1 MSRNYLV
8 TPQGGVIYTGAVLVA
23 ALGLFAMPAHAAE
36 PASQTNQISIT
47 VEQAANL
54 TLQDDLYK
62 ATSNIVVKSSSHDG
76 FSITMVADKQDLVN
90 SANSNYKI
98 TAVKKGAPSTLPAN
112 QWGYSLDQSS
122 DKYSQVPAKSAPLRL
137 ANVTPNTLDGCKSV
151 TECTKPVTFAANIDS
166 TNLPAGEYITHVV
179 YTVTP
184 KLAPKPPVVS
194 KSICRAGSADNDC
207 KVDIDPDMVPVKY
220 TGSTTDAQWTS
231 VANPEDANSGWY
243 DYANKQWANAV
254 TVKKEAY
261 AKYKDKS
268 VVVDPADILGHWVYI
283 PRYAYEVMRRD
294 YTDKLVKEQ
303 NFNIHFEKATD
314 PKRIPAVCTSKGVDY
329 RTECDLNRDYI
340 DGKPSD
346 AGTWATHPAF
356 TFGTREL
363 NGIWFAKFQTTG
375 DLKQPTVLPN
385 QKYLSGDADGVNG
398 KLEELFAA
406 AKSFGVVDSGNTVGS
421 TLLAAQNNNNLAHYS
436 SRIINNNDWGAAAYL
451 SASQYGAGFDKVEPN
466 NQSGFYQRRDKK
478 KNIPKIE
485 LKYGIT
491 GCGAMRGKNGKF
503 SNNKYGGEVGTQSA
517 CSSLDSQLAYN
528 GTTGQLASTTNNPT
542 GIYDMA
548 GGGREVVAAA
558 YSDDPS
564 RMVLNPEYKNTAF
577 DTKPPYTNLYHFASI
592 NRYECTWET
601 CGGQSLHE
609 VEYDR
614 GTYLSACGPK
624 HGTMWNMAFGV
635 LAGGCYNDTHNE
647 WNYNLWFTRGGDK
660 GGLSLFYASA
670 YNGKVDKAHSF
681 RVVLGDFRQ

>member
-8 TPQGGVIYTGAVLVA
+8 TPQGGVIYTGAALVA

-36 PASQTNQISIT
+36 PANQTNPISIT

-54 TLQDDLYK
+54 TPQDDLYK

-76 FSITMVADKQDLVN
+76 FSITMAADKQDLVN

-261 AKYKDKS
+261 AKYKDKN
-268 VVVDPADILGHWVYI
+268 VAVDPADILGHWVYI

-314 PKRIPAVCTSKGVDY
+314 PKRIPAVCASEGVDY

-340 DGKPSD
+340 NGQPSSQ
-346 AGTWATHPAF
+346 GTWATHPAF
-356 TFGTREL
+356 TFGKKEL

-398 KLEELFAA
+398 KLAELFAV
-406 AKSFGVVDSGNTVGS
+406 AKSFGADDEANVATKNSH
-421 TLLAAQNNNNLAHYS
+421 NLANYS

-466 NQSGFYQRRDKK
+466 NQSGLKYKISVAGKK
-478 KNIPKIE
+478 RPK
-485 LKYGIT
+485 KVTVTNYYGIT

-503 SNNKYGGEVGTQSA
+503 KDNSDGGEVGTQSA

-564 RMVLNPEYKNTAF
+564 RMVLKPEYNNVVFNA
-577 DTKPPYTNLYHFASI
+577 KPPYANLYHFTSI

-609 VEYDR
+609 VEYDY
-614 GTYLSACGPK
+614 GALLSACVPK
-624 HGTMWNMAFGV
+624 HGNMWNVASGV
-635 LAGGCYNDTHNE
+635 LAGVCDGSYR
-647 WNYNLWFTRGGDK
+647 LWFTRGGDK
-660 GGLSLFYASA
+660 GGLSLFSA
-670 YNGKVDKAHSF
+670 GAYDGKVDNQYSF
-681 RVVLGDFRQ
+681 RVVLGDFRQQ

>member
-1 MSRNYLV
+1 M
-8 TPQGGVIYTGAVLVA
+8 
-23 ALGLFAMPAHAAE
+23 
-36 PASQTNQISIT
+36 
-47 VEQAANL
+47 
-54 TLQDDLYK
+54 
-62 ATSNIVVKSSSHDG
+62 
-76 FSITMVADKQDLVN
+76 DKVN
-90 SANSNYKI
+90 NKKI
-98 TAVKKGAPSTLPAN
+98 TAVSEDKPAKLSAN
-112 QWGYSLDQSS
+112 QWGYSFDQAATEF
-122 DKYSQVPAKSAPLRL
+122 SQVPTEPKSLQL
-137 ANVTPNTLDGCKSV
+137 ANVLPNNLDGCVSIS
-151 TECTKPVTFAANIDS
+151 ECTKSVTFAANIDN
-166 TNLPAGEYITHVV
+166 TTLPAGRYSTQVV

-184 KLAPKPPVVS
+184 KLAPKPPEVS
-194 KSICRAGSADNDC
+194 KSICRAGAADNNC

-231 VANPEDANSGWY
+231 VANPEDVNSGWY

-314 PKRIPAVCTSKGVDY
+314 PKRIPAVCASKGVDY

-340 DGKPSD
+340 NGQPSSQ
-346 AGTWATHPAF
+346 GTWATHPAF
-356 TFGTREL
+356 TFGKKEL

-375 DLKQPTVLPN
+375 DFKQPTVLPN
-385 QKYLSGDADGVNG
+385 QKYLSGSAEGVSG
-398 KLEELFAA
+398 KLAELFAV
-406 AKSFGVVDSGNTVGS
+406 AKSLGGADEANVEAKNSH
-421 TLLAAQNNNNLAHYS
+421 NLANYS

-466 NQSGFYQRRDKK
+466 TQSGLKYRKKVEDKK
-478 KNIPKIE
+478 RHKE
-485 LKYGIT
+485 VTVTVTDDYGIT
-491 GCGAMRGKNGKF
+491 GCGAARNKKGNKF
-503 SNNKYGGEVGTQSA
+503 SNKDGGEVGTQLA

-542 GIYDMA
+542 GIYDMS
-548 GGGREVVAAA
+548 GGGKEVVAAA
-558 YSDDPS
+558 YSDDPDHL
-564 RMVLNPEYKNTAF
+564 VAKPEYKNTVF
-577 DTKPPYTNLYHFASI
+577 DAKPPYTNLYHFTSI

-601 CGGQSLHE
+601 CGGQALHE
-609 VEYDR
+609 VEYNY
-614 GTYLSACGPK
+614 GTYLSACYLK
-624 HGTMWNMAFGV
+624 HGNMWNVASGV
-635 LAGGCYNDTHNE
+635 LAGGCDASYK
-647 WNYNLWFTRGGDK
+647 LWFTRSGDK
-660 GGLSLFYASA
+660 GGLSLFLAGA